1 MPNEI
6 LQFAAEGSEAAGDLL
21 SKEEYA
27 VHPYRATGHQ
37 VGIARRAV
45 ENRVLR
51 QVSHMAAGLAQFIAN
66 RYTPGVVDDADLD
79 KVEEGLAEAIR
90 TFVVTGYGKNLGL
103 AGQVLSLLS
112 ETGAT
117 LGQVTLPSVTGYGKN
132 LSLAG
137 LVLSLLSETGATLGQ
152 VTLPTVPPGIILPY
166 AASTPPA
173 GFLECDGAAISRTTY
188 AALYAA
194 IGTTFGV
201 GDGSTTFNK
210 PDLRG
215 YFLRGWDHGRGVD
228 PGRAFGSVQG
238 DAFGA
243 HNHDNAVLDDY
254 RTVHPHGTVT
264 PAEEGRVPQY
274 GVETHPLVKTGAT
287 GGSETRPRNV
297 AALYVIKY

>member
-1 MPNEI
+1 MPTNEI

-21 SKEEYA
+21 SQAEYA
-27 VHPYRATGHQ
+27 AHPYRSTGHQ

-132 LSLAG
+132 LSLSG

-152 VTLPTVPPGIILPY
+152 VTLPTLPPGTVIAHA
-166 AASTPPA
+166 AASAPA
-173 GFLECDGAAISRTTY
+173 GFLACDGSAASRTTY

-194 IGTTFGV
+194 IGTLYGS
-201 GDGSTTFNK
+201 GDGSTTFNL
-210 PDLRG
+210 PNLVNDFVRGAGAGRPVGTRESDELR
-215 YFLRGWDHGRGVD
+215 
-228 PGRAFGSVQG
+228 S
-238 DAFGA
+238 
-243 HNHDNAVLDDY
+243 HNHQSRMYDNGRPQADGA
-254 RTVHPHGTVT
+254 GTGESAN
-264 PAEEGRVPQY
+264 PSYSYNSADNSG
-274 GVETHPLVKTGAT
+274 LICMTGAA
-287 GGSETRPRNV
+287 GGAETRPRNV
-297 AALYVIKY
+297 ALLYVIKY